1 MYGRRLVPGRPK
13 TKFSPKTVK
22 IMSER
27 NVIVHLKIEAI
38 LDTMDDVCIHEKDV
52 ERKTQQELGYK
63 CRRYIADYYTD
74 SATT

>member
-1 MYGRRLVPGRPK
+1 M
-13 TKFSPKTVK
+13 
-22 IMSER
+22 MSIFI
-27 NVIVHLKIEAI
+27 IV
-38 LDTMDDVCIHEKDV
+38 V